1 MGGGS
6 YGPRLLT
13 DVVPWAVLVAI
24 IGLAGARRVHMSGL
38 TNPELAA
45 ACALVLLA
53 IVINARGALSV
64 RAHHVWNLEMVV
76 DRHPE
81 RNFDW
86 SYPQFAAGLVAPP
99 NYVSWRYPNESSTRA
114 VTTPGVSQ
122 TISISE
128 QSAHCHH

>member
-1 MGGGS
+1 MPVTQLVGGGS

-24 IGLAGARRVHMSGL
+24 VGGAGARRVHMSGL

-81 RNFDW
+81 RNF
-86 SYPQFAAGLVAPP
+86 GLVVPA
-99 NYVSWRYPNESSTRA
+99 VGQRA
-114 VTTPGVSQ
+114 WWHRPTM
-122 TISISE
+122 
-128 QSAHCHH
+128 